1 MVSVGTKGSLRVFQ
15 EKVKQDEGFAPSW
28 GVYVGTTGTSTK
40 SSVCL

>member
-40 SSVCL
+40 SSVRL